1 MPKYGKKEY
10 AYTERGMEQ
19 YRQAKKAG
27 TKRRSKSTTTN
38 KKSSRR
44 R

>member
-19 YRQAKKAG
+19 YRQAKKKG
-27 TKRRSKSTTTN
+27 TTRKSKSTTN